1 MLNLF
6 AQSYGMRVIQSSAAV
21 ETIGHTVY
29 MIRPSRHR
37 SRRVLKKLAKRR
49 QNAATR
55 ITKPCAYS
63 TPHGLIVHPAIYDQ
77 MRRELTDAQALAD
90 DLDAEIAEAIRKG
103 GGDG

>member
-1 MLNLF
+1 MNLF

-21 ETIGHTVY
+21 ETIGHAVI

-55 ITKPCAYS
+55 ITKPCAYN
-63 TPHGLIVHPAIYDQ
+63 TPHGLVVHPAIYDQ
-77 MRRELTDAQALAD
+77 LCRGLRDA
-90 DLDAEIAEAIRKG
+90 
-103 GGDG
+103 